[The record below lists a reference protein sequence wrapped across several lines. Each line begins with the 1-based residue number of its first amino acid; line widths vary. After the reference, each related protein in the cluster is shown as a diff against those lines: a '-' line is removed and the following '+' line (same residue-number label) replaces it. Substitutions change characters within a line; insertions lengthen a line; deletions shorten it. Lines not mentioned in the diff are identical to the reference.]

1 MTLRKIIYA
10 DDPRLRQKAKKVKR
24 FGPELKKLAT
34 DMLETMRESNGVGLA
49 GPQIGVMQR
58 IFVAEIP
65 EGEDDPYSGKSFV
78 IINPEITKRS
88 EEIEEGQE
96 GCLSIPG
103 WYGLVNRH
111 ASIEIKARTWNGK
124 TVKLRPS
131 GFLARVFQ
139 HENDHLDG
147 ILFVDHISEAEKLW
161 QIQPEDEDDEYIFD
175 NAEALAIDS

>member
-1 MTLRKIIYA
+1 MALRKILYA
-10 DDPRLRQKAKKVKR
+10 SDPRLRQKAKKVKR
-24 FGPELKKLAT
+24 FGPELKKLAD
-34 DMLETMRESNGVGLA
+34 DMLQTMREASGVGLA

-65 EGEDDPYSGKSFV
+65 PEDDDPRSGKPFV

-88 EEIEEGQE
+88 TEMEEGQE

-103 WYGLVNRH
+103 WVGLVDR
-111 ASIEIKARTWNGK
+111 AQAIEIRARTIHGK
-124 TVKLRPS
+124 PIKMRVD

-147 ILFVDHISEAEKLW
+147 VLFIDHITDREKLW
-161 QIQPEDEDDEYIFD
+161 RIEPEEGEEEKTTI
-175 NAEALAIDS
+175 EIDAVAA